1 MTVFSTFYDILQPNQ
16 DPMLLVKFATG
27 LLKNYGRVIE
37 LTHACIHWSMIELT
51 CVVLPE
57 PVSPEIIVT

>member
-1 MTVFSTFYDILQPNQ
+1 
-16 DPMLLVKFATG
+16 MLLVKVSTG
-27 LLKNYGRVIE
+27 LVKNYGRVIE